1 MLGDVSGLEKIYI
14 VCGYTDMRKSIDG
27 LCTVIEDQLK
37 MDPSSSALFLFCGRR
52 RDRIK
57 ALFREPDG
65 FVLIYKR
72 LPVRGGYQWPR
83 KQSEVRNT
91 RLDKAVNYVLNRR
104 DIAETY
110 LEDGRCSFT
119 NNLSENAI
127 RPFAVG
133 RKNWLFSSSVD
144 GANASAVVYTMVEM
158 AKAHGLN
165 IYGYLKFLLEHR
177 PSKNMTD
184 EQLAELAPWSE
195 KLQSIK
201 NRM

>member
-1 MLGDVSGLEKIYI
+1 M
-14 VCGYTDMRKSIDG
+14 
-27 LCTVIEDQLK
+27 
-37 MDPSSSALFLFCGRR
+37 
-52 RDRIK
+52 
-57 ALFREPDG
+57 
-65 FVLIYKR
+65 
-72 LPVRGGYQWPR
+72 
-83 KQSEVRNT
+83 
-91 RLDKAVNYVLNRR
+91 NYVLNRR

-127 RPFAVG
+127 CPFTVG

-144 GANASAVVYTMVEM
+144 VANASAVVYTMVEM

-165 IYGYLKFLLEHR
+165 IYGYLKFLLENQ

-201 NRM
+201 NRMGIIVNYSNSQRAGVILYLTALLFGAYNRSAAGPKINI